1 MRQLHS
7 LRENYAS
14 FFKSFKL
21 ICKMVFRGFFA
32 RANISENSD
41 ILVKDLGG
49 LVSSKNRSNKSE
61 QRFILLKEIFF
72 ALGIFKFRVVA
83 RYID

>member
-1 MRQLHS
+1 
-7 LRENYAS
+7 
-14 FFKSFKL
+14 
-21 ICKMVFRGFFA
+21 MVFRGFFA

-61 QRFILLKEIFF
+61 QWFILLKEIFF